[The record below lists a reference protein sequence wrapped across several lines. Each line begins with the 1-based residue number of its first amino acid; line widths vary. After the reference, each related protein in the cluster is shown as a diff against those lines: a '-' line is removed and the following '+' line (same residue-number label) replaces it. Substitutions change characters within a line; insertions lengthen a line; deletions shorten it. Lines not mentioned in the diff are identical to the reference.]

1 MEIGQLEAFERAAR
15 EGNFT
20 RAAEALGLTQ
30 PAVSTRIALLEE
42 ELGGELFERRGRQQR
57 LTILGKR
64 LLPYAERILAVI
76 NDAAQEVEDYHSG
89 KIGEV
94 KVAALAPFAQSLFP
108 DPLEK
113 FRVQYPS
120 IDIHIFQRITPTILD
135 MLYDGVVTL
144 AMMHAP
150 LFDQNLRILARFQEP
165 IRGVVAPNHPL
176 ALQQTKQ
183 GSLTMKDVYQHTI
196 FRVTMSPRMTAFID
210 SVVEQGRRGS
220 GGAVVAVPMIMV
232 VRLVMLGQGVAF
244 LPESFVQHPVAD
256 GDLEYLRIEDMPPIL
271 NEPLLVVLKGRQLD
285 HIHQDF
291 IRVLINHWR
300 HMLVAEA
307 PLG

>member
-1 MEIGQLEAFERAAR
+1 MEIGQLEAFERVAR

-42 ELGGELFERRGRQQR
+42 QVGGALFERRGRQQR

-76 NDAAQEVEDYHSG
+76 NDAVQEVEDFHSG
-89 KIGEV
+89 KVGEV
-94 KVAALAPFAQSLFP
+94 KIAALAPFVLSLLP
-108 DPLEK
+108 NPLET
-113 FRVQYPS
+113 FRIQYPS
-120 IDIHIFQRITPTILD
+120 IDIHILQRVTPMILD

-144 AMMHAP
+144 GMLHAP
-150 LFDQNLRILARFQEP
+150 LFDQNIRVLARFQEP
-165 IRGVVAPNHPL
+165 IRGVVAPHHPL
-176 ALQQTKQ
+176 AKQQAKR
-183 GSLTMKDVYQHTI
+183 GVLSMKDVYKHTI

-210 SVVEQGRRGS
+210 SVVEQGRHGS

-232 VRLVMLGQGVAF
+232 VRLVMLGQGIAF
-244 LPESFVQHPVAD
+244 LPQSFVKNPIEE
-256 GDLEYLRIEDMPPIL
+256 GNLEYLNIEDMPPL
-271 NEPLLVVLKGRQLD
+271 MNEPLLVVLKGRQLD
-285 HIHQDF
+285 NIHQDF
-291 IRVLINHWR
+291 IHILIHHWR
-300 HMLVAEA
+300 DMLVAQF